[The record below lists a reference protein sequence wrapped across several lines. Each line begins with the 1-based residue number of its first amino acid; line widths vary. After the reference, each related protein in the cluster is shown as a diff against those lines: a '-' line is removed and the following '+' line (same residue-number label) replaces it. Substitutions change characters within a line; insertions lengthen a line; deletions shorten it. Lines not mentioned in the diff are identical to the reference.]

1 MKFINQSNEPPPLH
15 LPLGLGDKRGEN
27 DTISDERI
35 SDSFFQIKSAVVAFY
50 LFSRAILFTRTL
62 FLANLIFLSFRST
75 TNDAPEPR
83 PARCRFFARNETTL
97 AGIKTYEY
105 LTDRAVLNLSYA
117 CTLPEEKLLLTG
129 PGGLA
134 SENSLGFFCSRPR
147 FFLDTANKG
156 HDRNAT
162 SVSHWERSSRCSSL
176 ADRGG
181 RKRGGRK
188 EDKNS
193 ERRPT
198 FSNSGVLDN
207 EVINRDA
214 NYREGIHH
222 GGCGGKIM
230 NR

>member
-15 LPLGLGDKRGEN
+15 LPLVLGDKRGEN

-134 SENSLGFFCSRPR
+134 PENSLGFFCSRPR
-147 FFLDTANKG
+147 FFPRHGQQRPRQKRDKCLPLGKEQPLLVA
-156 HDRNAT
+156 R
-162 SVSHWERSSRCSSL
+162 RSR
-176 ADRGG
+176 REKEGGGG
-181 RKRGGRK
+181 RR
-188 EDKNS
+188 
-193 ERRPT
+193 
-198 FSNSGVLDN
+198 
-207 EVINRDA
+207 I
-214 NYREGIHH
+214 
-222 GGCGGKIM
+222 KIPSDDQLS
-230 NR
+230 RIAACWTTR

>member
-1 MKFINQSNEPPPLH
+1 MDPARGFVFSKLNRPWSPFIYFRARSY
-15 LPLGLGDKRGEN
+15 LPELYFWPTL
-27 DTISDERI
+27 
-35 SDSFFQIKSAVVAFY
+35 F
-50 LFSRAILFTRTL
+50 FSRFLRRRMTPNLAPPDVDFSRETRP
-62 FLANLIFLSFRST
+62 RSS
-75 TNDAPEPR
+75 
-83 PARCRFFARNETTL
+83 
-97 AGIKTYEY
+97 GIKTYEY

-117 CTLPEEKLLLTG
+117 CTPLPLPEEKLPLMG

-134 SENSLGFFCSRPR
+134 PENSLGFFWSRARLFSPTR
-147 FFLDTANKG
+147 STK
-156 HDRNAT
+156 AT
-162 SVSHWERSSRCSSL
+162 ERDKCLPPGKKQPLLVARRSR
-176 ADRGG
+176 RE
-181 RKRGGRK
+181 

-193 ERRPT
+193 KRRPT